1 MTALIISN
9 KEVDDIMKIGKIFE
23 ESGLAIKGVR
33 KTIKNEGKEEKGGF
47 LSMLLR
53 TIGASLLKNLLTGK
67 GEKAKITE

>member
-23 ESGLAIKGVR
+23 ESGLAITGVR
-33 KTIKNEGKEEKGGF
+33 KTIKNEEKEQKGGF
-47 LSMLLR
+47 LKMLLR

>member
-9 KEVDDIMKIGKIFE
+9 KEVDDIMKIGNIFE
-23 ESGLAIKGVR
+23 ESGLAITGVR
-33 KTIKNEGKEEKGGF
+33 KTIKNEGKEQKGGF
-47 LSMLLR
+47 LSILLR